1 MLNTTSERIIGS
13 EAGEFRR
20 GWPIV
25 LSSIVGIAFGLSPM
39 PFYTIGIFAPT
50 LAHEFHWSFAQ
61 IFAGITCTT
70 VAVILASPAVGIAS
84 DRFGV
89 RPVALTSVVL
99 FGLSFMALG
108 LSNGSLLLYYA
119 TWLVI
124 ALLGVGT
131 LPITWTRAVN
141 NGFQTGKGLALGLS
155 LIGTGVFGYIIKP
168 FAAWLIGEF
177 GWRLAYAAIGALP
190 LLIALPIGL
199 LCFRDPAQRAIDPR
213 QRREAARLNAA
224 LTTGLT
230 MRQTAADWRFW
241 LVGMCF
247 VSLAFAVGGLI
258 PNMENILKIDG
269 FAHADIVPLTS
280 LIGLSVIVGRIA
292 GGWLIDLFWAP
303 AVAAVLLGAPSI
315 ACLLLSGSGLSYQT
329 AVLAIALIGMAAGAE
344 YDLLAFIVARYFGMK
359 SYGSIYG
366 ALYSFFALGA
376 GIGPVFFGAN
386 FDHTRSY
393 SMSLHVACG
402 LFLAPALLMLLLG
415 RYRNFELPP
424 PAA

>member
-224 LTTGLT
+224 LTPGLT

-292 GGWLIDLFWAP
+292 GGWLICSGHRRWPRSCSAP
-303 AVAAVLLGAPSI
+303 RPL
-315 ACLLLSGSGLSYQT
+315 
-329 AVLAIALIGMAAGAE
+329 
-344 YDLLAFIVARYFGMK
+344 
-359 SYGSIYG
+359 
-366 ALYSFFALGA
+366 
-376 GIGPVFFGAN
+376 PV
-386 FDHTRSY
+386 
-393 SMSLHVACG
+393 CCC
-402 LFLAPALLMLLLG
+402 
-415 RYRNFELPP
+415 
-424 PAA
+424 PAADYPTKPRYLPSL